1 MVSETVTINNP
12 QGLHMRPASLFA
24 KEMAAFQCDV
34 NIVHNGKKI
43 NAKSVMN
50 IIASCIKG
58 GSEIEVQCTGEDEQT
73 AMDRAMELFASGL
86 GE

>member
-12 QGLHMRPASLFA
+12 QGLHMRPAGLFA
-24 KEMAAFQCDV
+24 KEMVAFQSDV
-34 NIVHNGKKI
+34 NIVFNGKKI

-50 IIASCIKG
+50 IIASCIKC
-58 GSEIEVQCTGEDEQT
+58 GSEIVVQCTGEDEEA